1 MSIDKIH
8 LMTNK
13 NKVAV
18 VIPFYKSSLT
28 ELEKIS
34 LDQCF
39 KVLYDY
45 PLIAIKP
52 DSLDISG
59 ISHSKAFSRI
69 VTFEDSCFKN
79 VQSYNALML
88 SSVFYQRFLNYEFI
102 LIYQLDAFVF
112 RDELSQWCAKGYD
125 YIGAPWL
132 KRIADKS
139 RLDAI
144 KTKLKTRFYTFFNIS
159 KYGVPSDRQFD
170 NRVGNGGFSLR
181 RVQKFYTLSLKFRN
195 EMQPYHDRTEFKFHE
210 DVFWSIEI
218 NRKRQRLKIP
228 FYHEAL
234 HFSFENNPE
243 RSIQLTENQLPF
255 GCHAW
260 DLHTDFWRPYF
271 ENLGFQIP
279 LESQS

>member
-1 MSIDKIH
+1 MSIDEIH
-8 LMTNK
+8 LMSNQ
-13 NKVAV
+13 NKVAI

-39 KVLYDY
+39 KVLSHY

-52 DSLDISG
+52 DSLDLSG
-59 ISHSKAFSRI
+59 LSFSKAFSQI
-69 VTFEDSCFKN
+69 VTFKDSFFKN
-79 VQSYNALML
+79 VQGYNALML
-88 SSVFYQRFLNYEFI
+88 SSGFYQQFLDYEFI

-112 RDELSQWCAKGYD
+112 RDELSQWCTKGYD

-132 KRIADKS
+132 KRNHDKT
-139 RLDAI
+139 RLDAF
-144 KTKLKTRFYTFFNIS
+144 KTKLKKRFYTFFNIS

-181 RVQKFYTLSLKFRN
+181 RVQKFYSLSLKFRN
-195 EMQPYHDRTEFKFHE
+195 EMQPYFDRNEFKFHE
-210 DVFWSIEI
+210 DVFWSIEV

-228 FYHEAL
+228 SYWEAL

-243 RSIQLTENQLPF
+243 RSMQLTNNQLPF

-260 DLHTDFWRPYF
+260 DLHTDFWKPYF